1 MIAVMPAG
9 SGNGNT
15 TTLASQPE
23 NLGKSTPDS
32 TSLLASRSE
41 TSSSEGQYDGLISF
55 FKQKYLYKKNSIP
68 PFFFQVAAL
77 SLIQILFMKT
87 STSIVSE
94 LRWLEAVPK

>member
-1 MIAVMPAG
+1 MSDYEEVNSSNCVTMIAVMPAG

-41 TSSSEGQYDGLISF
+41 TSSSEGECMCHSGAG
-55 FKQKYLYKKNSIP
+55 QKNCR
-68 PFFFQVAAL
+68 Q
-77 SLIQILFMKT
+77 KT
-87 STSIVSE
+87 REI
-94 LRWLEAVPK
+94 K